1 MHDSRAYLF
10 AHAAAIETQ
19 LSAGICKCVS
29 AAWAKAVWCT
39 DRDTAVLAHADA
51 SDSSAY
57 VNSAAHADLW
67 CGPGSAKIAIK
78 HFFSNAT
85 AETEVSIQSIS
96 FMLSCDTK

>member
-1 MHDSRAYLF
+1 MQVRERGLGQSRLV
-10 AHAAAIETQ
+10 HGVQPPNRNIS
-19 LSAGICKCVS
+19 L
-29 AAWAKAVWCT
+29 
-39 DRDTAVLAHADA
+39 LAHADA

-78 HFFSNAT
+78 HLFSNAT

-96 FMLSCDTK
+96 FMHS